1 MIGRRAFVSGLVGG
15 AAALTLTRPA
25 GAAPAE
31 ALSGAPAPWAVYYA
45 DKEPV
50 KAFEPYR
57 LLVLDSKHHPPLR
70 ALKDRGKTL
79 LGYISLG
86 EVEQHRPW
94 YERVKGWGL
103 LSQENPNWPGSFY
116 VDVRDKRWVTLVVE
130 ELVPGILRQ
139 GFDGIFLD
147 TLDNPPHLERTD
159 AKRWAGMTEG
169 AARLVRAIRTNW
181 PRIRI
186 MQNRA
191 YEILPDVAPALDYTL
206 GESVYA
212 GWDFAAR
219 KPHLQTEEDYRF
231 QVAALTGAKRIN
243 PALGL
248 YSLDYWDPADAEG
261 IRRIYAL
268 QRANGFAPYV
278 SVVDLDRLVPEP
290 AAGSVSGVEKAP

>member
-1 MIGRRAFVSGLVGG
+1 MAGLIGRRAVLGGMLGG
-15 AAALTLTRPA
+15 AAAMGLPQA
-25 GAAPAE
+25 AKAAPA
-31 ALSGAPAPWAVYYA
+31 GVPWVVYYA

-57 LLVLDSKHHPPLR
+57 LLVLDSKYHPPLR
-70 ALKDRGKTL
+70 PLKDRGKTL

-94 YERVKGWGL
+94 FDRVKGWGI
-103 LSQENPNWPGSFY
+103 LSEENPNWPGSFY
-116 VDVRDKRWVTLVVE
+116 VDVRDKRWVKLVVE
-130 ELVPGILRQ
+130 ELVPAILRL

-181 PRIRI
+181 PNIRI

-191 YEILPDVAPALDYTL
+191 YEILPDVAGALDYAL

-212 GWDFAAR
+212 GWDFEAK
-219 KPHLQTEEDYRF
+219 KPHLQTEDDYRF
-231 QVAALTGAKRIN
+231 QVEALQGARRLN
-243 PALGL
+243 PKLDL
-248 YSLDYWDPADAEG
+248 FSLDYWDPNDAEG
-261 IRRIYAL
+261 IRRIYAR
-268 QRANGFAPYV
+268 QRANGFSPYV
-278 SVVDLDRLVPEP
+278 SVVELDRIVREPQNPEKGP
-290 AAGSVSGVEKAP
+290 

>member
-1 MIGRRAFVSGLVGG
+1 MGALMGG
-15 AAALTLTRPA
+15 AAALTLAR
-25 GAAPAE
+25 GAQAA
-31 ALSGAPAPWAVYYA
+31 SVPAPWAVYYA

-57 LLVLDSKHHPPLR
+57 LLVLDSAHHPPLR
-70 ALKDRGKTL
+70 VLKDRGKTL

-94 YERVKGWGL
+94 FAPVKDWGL
-103 LSQENPNWPGSFY
+103 LSEENPNWAGSFY
-116 VDVRDKRWVTLVVE
+116 VDVRDQRWVKLVVE
-130 ELVPGILRQ
+130 ELVPAILRQ

-169 AARLVRAIRTNW
+169 AARLVRAIRANW
-181 PRIRI
+181 PGIRI

-191 YEILPDVAPALDYTL
+191 YEILPDVAPMIDFAL

-212 GWDFAAR
+212 GWDFAAKTPR
-219 KPHLQTEEDYRF
+219 LQSADDYRF
-231 QVAALTGAKRIN
+231 QVEALTGARRVN
-243 PALGL
+243 AALGL

-261 IRRIYAL
+261 LRRIYAL
-268 QRANGFAPYV
+268 QRANGFVPYV
-278 SVVDLDRLVPEP
+278 SVVDLDRIVPEP
-290 AAGSVSGVEKAP
+290 AMAGTRGVEKPL

>member
-1 MIGRRAFVSGLVGG
+1 MIGRRGLLGGLIGG
-15 AAALTLTRPA
+15 AAAMTLPRA
-25 GAAPAE
+25 SGAAPA
-31 ALSGAPAPWAVYYA
+31 AAPARSSDSWVVYYA

-94 YERVKGWGL
+94 FDRVKGWGL
-103 LSQENPNWPGSFY
+103 LSAENPNWPGSFY
-116 VDVRDKRWVTLVVE
+116 VDVRDKRWVKLVVE
-130 ELVPGILRQ
+130 ELVPSILRQ

-169 AARLVRAIRTNW
+169 AARLVRAIRANW
-181 PRIRI
+181 PSIRI

-191 YEILPDVAPALDYTL
+191 YEILPDVAGALDYAL

-212 GWDFAAR
+212 GWDFAAK

-231 QVAALTGAKRIN
+231 QVEVLTGAKRIN
-243 PALGL
+243 PKLSL
-248 YSLDYWDPADAEG
+248 HSLDYWDPADTEG

-268 QRANGFAPYV
+268 QRANGFSPYV
-278 SVVDLDRLVPEP
+278 SVVELDRIVPEP
-290 AAGSVSGVEKAP
+290 GIAETAP

>member
-1 MIGRRAFVSGLVGG
+1 MAGVVIGRRGLLGGLIGG
-15 AAALTLTRPA
+15 AAAMTLPRA
-25 GAAPAE
+25 SGAAPA
-31 ALSGAPAPWAVYYA
+31 AAPARSSDSWVVYYA

-94 YERVKGWGL
+94 FDRVKGWGL
-103 LSQENPNWPGSFY
+103 LSAENPNWPGSFY
-116 VDVRDKRWVTLVVE
+116 VDVRDKRWVKLVVE
-130 ELVPGILRQ
+130 ELVPSILRQ

-169 AARLVRAIRTNW
+169 AARLVRAIRANW
-181 PRIRI
+181 PSIRI

-191 YEILPDVAPALDYTL
+191 YEILPDVAGALDYAL

-212 GWDFAAR
+212 GWDFAAK

-231 QVAALTGAKRIN
+231 QVEVLTGAKRIN
-243 PALGL
+243 PKLSL
-248 YSLDYWDPADAEG
+248 HSLDYWDPADTEG

-268 QRANGFAPYV
+268 QRANGFSPYV
-278 SVVDLDRLVPEP
+278 SVVELDRIVPEP
-290 AAGSVSGVEKAP
+290 GIAETAP